1 MSINGRLIKTT
12 NSDRVVVVSGN
23 KEILVSHID
32 VYKEALR
39 DVNRYIEFEVELEV
53 IEEGYYFHYG
63 IIVPPNL
70 FENAD

>member
-1 MSINGRLIKTT
+1 M
-12 NSDRVVVVSGN
+12 VVVSGN

-39 DVNRYIEFEVELEV
+39 DVNRYIEFGVELEV
-53 IEEGYYFHYG
+53 IHEGYYFHHE

-70 FENAD
+70 FESI